1 MILFLCRYLRYFW
14 MKFLGYQGRF
24 LLIDA
29 RNRIPYRWDT
39 TGGKFTR
46 YIPRE
51 FMIDGKYSWETYWW
65 YSAEELK
72 NNFHNSS
79 MAFTDRKNDMGK

>member
-1 MILFLCRYLRYFW
+1 
-14 MKFLGYQGRF
+14 MKFFGYQGRF

-29 RNRIPYRWDT
+29 RNKTPYRWNT

-46 YIPRE
+46 YIPTKLSMQGR
-51 FMIDGKYSWETYWW
+51 YSWETYWW

-79 MAFTDRKNDMGK
+79 VAFADRKNDTGE